1 MWVIVA
7 VTLGLTG
14 QPKLSIIPGPEYQTE
29 SECVQ
34 ATHVRA
40 NFDSDRRDI
49 AFSVCMP
56 KDAVQIGP
64 PAVSEPTKPPL
75 GEPGKSGGGAG

>member
-14 QPKLSIIPGPEYQTE
+14 LPKLSVIPGPEYQTE
-29 SECVQ
+29 AECVQ

-40 NFDSDRRDI
+40 NFDAERRDI

-56 KDAVQIGP
+56 KGSVQLGP
-64 PAVSEPTKPPL
+64 TTPSLPNE
-75 GEPGKSGGGAG
+75 

>member
-7 VTLGLTG
+7 VTLGFTS
-14 QPKLSIIPGPEYQTE
+14 QPKLTIIPGAEYQTE
-29 SECVQ
+29 AECVR

-49 AFSVCMP
+49 SFSVCMS
-56 KDAVQIGP
+56 KDSVQIGP
-64 PAVSEPTKPPL
+64 PSGPDAQKKDSE
-75 GEPGKSGGGAG
+75 

>member
-7 VTLGLTG
+7 VTLGLTSE
-14 QPKLSIIPGPEYQTE
+14 PKLTVVSGAEYQTE
-29 SECVQ
+29 ADCVH

-49 AFSVCMP
+49 AFSFCMR
-56 KDAVQIGP
+56 KDQVQIGP
-64 PAVSEPTKPPL
+64 PAGDANPPQ
-75 GEPGKSGGGAG
+75 PDAH

>member
-7 VTLGLTG
+7 MTLGLTG
-14 QPKLSIIPGPEYQTE
+14 DPKMTVVSGAEYQTE
-29 SECVQ
+29 AECVQ

-49 AFSVCMP
+49 AFSFCVP
-56 KDAVQIGP
+56 KGSMQIGP
-64 PAVSEPTKPPL
+64 PANSSPPQ
-75 GEPGKSGGGAG
+75 PDAH

>member
-14 QPKLSIIPGPEYQTE
+14 QPKLSIIPGSEYQTE
-29 SECVQ
+29 AECVR

-56 KDAVQIGP
+56 KDSVQIGP
-64 PAVSEPTKPPL
+64 PA
-75 GEPGKSGGGAG
+75 GAGPG

>member
-14 QPKLSIIPGPEYQTE
+14 QPKLSVIPGSEYQTE
-29 SECVQ
+29 AECVQ

-40 NFDSDRRDI
+40 NFDADHRDI

-56 KDAVQIGP
+56 KDSVQIGP
-64 PAVSEPTKPPL
+64 TTPT
-75 GEPGKSGGGAG
+75 EPGK

>member
-7 VTLGLTG
+7 VTLAFTG
-14 QPKLSIIPGPEYQTE
+14 QPKLTVLPGPEFQTE
-29 SECVQ
+29 ADCVR

-40 NFDSDRRDI
+40 NFDSEHSDI

-56 KDAVQIGP
+56 KDSVQIGP
-64 PAVSEPTKPPL
+64 PASTKP
-75 GEPGKSGGGAG
+75 ESQDAH